1 MTEQKKINPQ
11 QTILLL
17 DLDGTMLDS
26 KPKLVKDVRETYGLI
41 GVPLEEAVTDDW
53 VKAAE
58 KYGRTKEAFWNA
70 FREVR
75 KTRSW
80 QYCLEHGEAPL
91 FPETL
96 STLEQ
101 LANLGYNRMAIVTR
115 SEPKE
120 TNEKL
125 DYHKALRAFF
135 PPDKVFI
142 TPLDK
147 KEFPT
152 KIREALAAINHLHL
166 ASNFGLGNIY
176 MIGDAS
182 DDTSTAADIK
192 RVIPTLVVAT
202 PGMFGEGMVYD
213 TTTYGVHVKRDDKN
227 INGADYVIKD
237 LSGLTQIV

>member
-1 MTEQKKINPQ
+1 M
-11 QTILLL
+11 
-17 DLDGTMLDS
+17 
-26 KPKLVKDVRETYGLI
+26 
-41 GVPLEEAVTDDW
+41 
-53 VKAAE
+53 
-58 KYGRTKEAFWNA
+58 
-70 FREVR
+70 
-75 KTRSW
+75 
-80 QYCLEHGEAPL
+80 
-91 FPETL
+91 
-96 STLEQ
+96 
-101 LANLGYNRMAIVTR
+101 
-115 SEPKE
+115 
-120 TNEKL
+120 
-125 DYHKALRAFF
+125 RAFF